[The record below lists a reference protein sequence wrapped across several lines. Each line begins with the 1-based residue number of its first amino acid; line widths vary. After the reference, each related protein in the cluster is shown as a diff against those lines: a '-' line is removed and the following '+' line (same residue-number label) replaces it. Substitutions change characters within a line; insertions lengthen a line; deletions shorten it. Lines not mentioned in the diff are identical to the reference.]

1 MGSFPAPPFQFAK
14 SFKFVCLFVIL
25 LVFIFC
31 LFFLGTFKDSFFRKP
46 QSIVPGKTPV
56 GVMDRKTE
64 WRPRDAKAS
73 QKCRRP
79 TVRPSVRPSVHH
91 RIFDQKWKLEK
102 LYESK
107 GIESKLRPYRPVGGK
122 SHLAHLFVFF
132 GRPWQAMTGHGRPWQ
147 AMAGHGRPWPAMV
160 GHDRP

>member
-1 MGSFPAPPFQFAK
+1 M
-14 SFKFVCLFVIL
+14 
-25 LVFIFC
+25 
-31 LFFLGTFKDSFFRKP
+31 
-46 QSIVPGKTPV
+46 PGKTPV

-107 GIESKLRPYRPVGGK
+107 GIESKLRSYRPVGGK

-132 GRPWQAMTGHGRPWQ
+132 GRPWQAMTGHDRPWPAMDGHDWPWTAMPGHDRPWPAIAGHGRPWQ
-147 AMAGHGRPWPAMV
+147 AMAGHARPRLPTLYV
-160 GHDRP
+160 RSL